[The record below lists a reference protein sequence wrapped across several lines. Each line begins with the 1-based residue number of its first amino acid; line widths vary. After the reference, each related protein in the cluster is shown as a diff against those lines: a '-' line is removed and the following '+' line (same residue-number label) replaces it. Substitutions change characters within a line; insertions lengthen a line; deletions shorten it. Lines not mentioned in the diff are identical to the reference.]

1 MKNRINDIYS
11 LIKNNHNVKVKDLAK
26 KYNVTEK
33 TIRLNLQQLEDS
45 GLIIRTHGGATLS
58 THQSTFPDDNY
69 NIRAKEQKQ
78 EIAKEA
84 QKYIK
89 PYFTIV
95 LDDGTTNFEIAK
107 QLEDIPL
114 TVITNDFEI
123 TNYLIENRNN
133 INIYFV
139 GGTVN
144 KRAGTTQ
151 TQFHTNEEIKLIK
164 KLHADLYFAG
174 VNSINE
180 KGYMIFNKQVRL
192 LKRTFMSISK
202 QTICV
207 ADSEKFNKSG
217 FLKFANFNE
226 ISSIITDSNFK
237 KSLCKRYANKNVN
250 IIVVDKNKEI
260 KHAK

>member
-11 LIKNNHNVKVKDLAK
+11 LIKKNHNVKVKDLAK
-26 KYNVTEK
+26 TYNVTEK

-89 PYFTIV
+89 PYYTIV

-107 QLEDIPL
+107 QLDDIPL

-123 TNYLIENRNN
+123 TNYLIE
-133 INIYFV
+133 
-139 GGTVN
+139 
-144 KRAGTTQ
+144 K
-151 TQFHTNEEIKLIK
+151 
-164 KLHADLYFAG
+164 
-174 VNSINE
+174 
-180 KGYMIFNKQVRL
+180 
-192 LKRTFMSISK
+192 
-202 QTICV
+202 
-207 ADSEKFNKSG
+207 
-217 FLKFANFNE
+217 
-226 ISSIITDSNFK
+226 
-237 KSLCKRYANKNVN
+237 
-250 IIVVDKNKEI
+250 
-260 KHAK
+260 